1 MSSSLTSSCNPIIDR
16 SAVLPVSITRNSSD
30 FDIVANLGLLK
41 RRARDRDT
49 ISDKES
55 LYYQFRV
62 DRVTKVRL
70 TLENRLEKDPVAGF
84 FRDRSLFARFVDAD
98 GRRLSADSD
107 SARPEETVSLL
118 SRRFR
123 PGIYYLRLKS
133 NFSGNIRYGIELR
146 RAAQ

>member
-84 FRDRSLFARFVDAD
+84 GQGISRSEFTWGLY
-98 GRRLSADSD
+98 
-107 SARPEETVSLL
+107 
-118 SRRFR
+118 RFR
-123 PGIYYLRLKS
+123 GS
-133 NFSGNIRYGIELR
+133 QSF
-146 RAAQ
+146 